1 MHMLFGILRAPD
13 VLCRG
18 RLKTSVFTGRLLAR
32 YVLLRLKPSESVPRQ
47 RTSGARRIPK
57 SMCIRRLPA
66 WVSATKIHSI
76 KKRPP
81 GRMRRSLHAYL
92 PKGRF
97 PNHSVVHSSILNLC
111 F

>member
-66 WVSATKIHSI
+66 WVFITNINK
-76 KKRPP
+76 
-81 GRMRRSLHAYL
+81 
-92 PKGRF
+92 
-97 PNHSVVHSSILNLC
+97 NLL
-111 F
+111 